1 MSCFRVIRHTLVRL
15 SVTLKLFN
23 MPFEISF
30 VYVQSKNKPLYYL
43 SFAACVLRE
52 CLQKCLQDTDT
63 DLFIS
68 GKKQIKRA
76 EAAGR

>member
-1 MSCFRVIRHTLVRL
+1 MQD
-15 SVTLKLFN
+15 KLFN

-30 VYVQSKNKPLYYL
+30 VDVQSKNKPLYYL

-68 GKKQIKRA
+68 GKKQIKRT